1 MALNGAS
8 GIVPQV
14 KINYV
19 EVGMFCQ
26 QSKDDCRKGCEQM
39 FRNLSDKARKGEP
52 VGIEIPLVGR
62 FLTRGN
68 VAAVDFFGDLVQ
80 STRGT
85 TAKNFNVGNLFGSS
99 NTVLNM
105 TIH

>member
-1 MALNGAS
+1 MIGKDFVSGVVMKTGISHNRGAQVRPMALNGAS

-39 FRNLSDKARKGEP
+39 FRNLSDKARRGEN
-52 VGIEIPLVGR
+52 VSIEIPLVGR
-62 FLTRGN
+62 FLVRKS

-80 STRGT
+80 
-85 TAKNFNVGNLFGSS
+85 
-99 NTVLNM
+99 
-105 TIH
+105 